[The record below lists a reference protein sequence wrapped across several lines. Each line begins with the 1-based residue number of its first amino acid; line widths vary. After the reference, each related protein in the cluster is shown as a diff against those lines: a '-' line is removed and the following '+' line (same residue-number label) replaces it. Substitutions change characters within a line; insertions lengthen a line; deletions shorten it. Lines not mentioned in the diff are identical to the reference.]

1 MKELE
6 GEGEIPW
13 CDSCGEYRFP
23 IFSTAV
29 SMIVYSPD
37 RDRVLLI
44 RQYGRPFNILVAGY
58 VNKGESAEQTVR
70 RELMEEIGLKAK
82 DFRFN
87 RSSYFEPSNTLMLNF
102 SCTALSDDLSGIND
116 REVDHAQWYSLDE
129 AKREI
134 KPGSLAQYFLNEE
147 LKQKINR

>member
-134 KPGSLAQYFLNEE
+134 KPGTLAQYFLNEE